1 MIEEHDAPQRAP
13 ASAHGVR
20 LRQAMIGDRLKVLFD
35 KVVNEPIPDE
45 FQDLLRRVDARRSE
59 AP

>member
-1 MIEEHDAPQRAP
+1 MIEEHDIPKRAP
-13 ASAHGVR
+13 VSAQGVR
-20 LRQAMIGDRLKVLFD
+20 LRQAMIGDRLRTLFD
-35 KVVNEPIPDE
+35 TVVNEPIPDE